1 MISMPGEVIAGGMS
15 SKTGSRQVFD
25 DPNGS

>member
-1 MISMPGEVIAGGMS
+1 MISMPGEVIAGAMS
-15 SKTGSRQVFD
+15 SKTGSRQVID

>member
-1 MISMPGEVIAGGMS
+1 MISMPGEVIAGAMS
-15 SKTGSRQVFD
+15 SKLGSRLVVD